1 VTCEPG
7 AESSAYPPTYNPADA
22 AALQPLATLANGN
35 VAQVVFIPGGW
46 TVLQGITDPGSGIQ
60 ALLAKNTLP
69 SDPNTT
75 VLVIAMGQLWP
86 GILGFFSGPVQNY
99 ALSALDP
106 SLGGPPSGPVTP
118 TTPLFCGVFQQQ
130 QYLQAAEPLIFAAL
144 KKFSTEVSGLPLM
157 VIGQAQGAP
166 LAQLAAMA
174 FRKSRSG
181 LPGNVHTA
189 ACYTF
194 STPPM
199 GDTNF
204 AALLTQ
210 TIPATFNVFAANVD
224 FFATTPAPFPGAVR
238 AGQPQALSATVPTL
252 PELNNQPVDDP
263 WREHSGAYYTG
274 LLTQP
279 TSSKTTPGT
288 VTSPPSGYSADLAGS
303 LTQLIAVAYQQTQHP
318 NSQPSPLVS
327 YALDSFVGISATR
340 WGAIFTDKAN
350 KRIFVVFRGEIC
362 FEESVNALTQIG
374 VAYPAYLPSDSALA
388 PGMDQIYAALRTG
401 LRAQA
406 VAALGRVGGT
416 NVIMGGHGV
425 GGVLANIA
433 ALDFASQG
441 GGLSAPSAVYTFG
454 APPSGDPN
462 FASAFAASFATS
474 SFQLSRQ
481 GDPFPS
487 LNAISGGPMLVG
499 QSLTLNG
506 GSPYDDNIYHSLTS
520 YIALLKSG

>member
-1 VTCEPG
+1 MTCESG
-7 AESSAYPPTYNPADA
+7 AESSAYPATYNPADA
-22 AALQPLATLANGN
+22 AALQPLATFANGN
-35 VAQVVFIPGGW
+35 VAQVYIPGW

-75 VLVIAMGQLWP
+75 VLVLAMGQRWP
-86 GILGFFSGPVQNY
+86 GILGFFSGQINNY
-99 ALSALDP
+99 VLSALDP
-106 SLGGPPSGPVTP
+106 KLGGPSPGPVTP
-118 TTPLFCGVFQQQ
+118 TTPLFCDAFQR
-130 QYLQAAEPLIFAAL
+130 QYLNAAEPLIFAAL
-144 KKFSTEVSGLPLM
+144 TKFSTQVSGLPLM

-204 AALLTQ
+204 ATLLTQ

-224 FFATTPAPFPGAVR
+224 FFASTPAPFAGAVR
-238 AGQPQALSATVPTL
+238 GGQPQALPATVPTL

-263 WREHSGAYYTG
+263 WREHSGAYYLG

-279 TSSKTTPGT
+279 TSSKTTPGK
-288 VTSPPSGYSADLAGS
+288 VTSPPAGYAGDLAQS

-318 NSQPSPLVS
+318 NSQPSPPVT
-327 YALDSFVGISATR
+327 YALDSFVGTSTTR
-340 WGAIFTDKAN
+340 WGAIFTDGAN

-374 VAYPAYLPSDSALA
+374 VAYPDYLPSPSALA

-406 VAALGRVGGT
+406 VAALGKVSGT

-454 APPSGDPN
+454 APPSGDPS
-462 FASAFAASFATS
+462 FASAFAARFATT
-474 SFQLSRQ
+474 SFQLSRP

-487 LNAISGGPMLVG
+487 LGPIAGGPMLVG

-520 YIALLKSG
+520 YIALLKSN